1 VPVIERPFSDLLRHP
16 KDVAGDVENGD
27 VVLRRRDQ
35 PDLRLTRADR
45 ETQRTAAFSALARA
59 FGHLAA
65 RNPDEVADMLA
76 DAFAW
81 TEFLPDSDRRLFV
94 AEFARL
100 LTAAAEVDNYA
111 PLSQLI
117 HEWRATAEVHAD
129 PALARRL
136 RRPLDLEAAGAAVP
150 APGS

>member
-1 VPVIERPFSDLLRHP
+1 MPVIERPFSDLLRHP

-111 PLSQLI
+111 PLSQLV

-129 PALARRL
+129 PALAGRL
-136 RRPLDLEAAGAAVP
+136 RRPLKAAGAVIR

>member
-1 VPVIERPFSDLLRHP
+1 MRVIERPFSDLLRHP
-16 KDVAGDVENGD
+16 KDVAGDLENGD
-27 VVLRRRDQ
+27 VLLRRRDQ

-65 RNPDEVADMLA
+65 HKPGEVADMLA

-81 TEFLPDSDRRLFV
+81 TELLPESDRRLFV
-94 AEFARL
+94 TEFARL
-100 LTAAAEVDNYA
+100 LPAAAEVDNYA

-117 HEWRATAEVHAD
+117 HEWRTTAEVHAD

-136 RRPLDLEAAGAAVP
+136 RHPLEAAGAAVP
-150 APGS
+150 APGI